1 MNSVAIAK
9 VTPSACVEI
18 AQNALSSFSLILH
31 KYSEYI
37 LNLLSLLLYL
47 KYKEGWCWRS
57 QAYVGALL
65 WSIAIS
71 ETSLVTKYSLKYTAE
86 AIITENTGMSCS
98 WWSSELLMVKL
109 MRRVTP

>member
-47 KYKEGWCWRS
+47 KYKEG
-57 QAYVGALL
+57 
-65 WSIAIS
+65 
-71 ETSLVTKYSLKYTAE
+71 
-86 AIITENTGMSCS
+86 
-98 WWSSELLMVKL
+98 
-109 MRRVTP
+109 